1 MQQEDN
7 KFIETIYQDFE
18 QKLYKVFGFGIEDLK
33 KVINKPDTPE
43 RKGSD
48 LDRDLKE
55 AFEAGGAPHLRWQ
68 MNNVIVCLEYVF
80 MFRKMGRLPSY
91 QEWADHILTLDIGM
105 TREELVPFEKQMFV
119 SNDIK
124 K

>member
-1 MQQEDN
+1 MQPEDN
-7 KFIETIYQDFE
+7 KFLDTIYKEFE

-48 LDRDLKE
+48 LDRDLEE
-55 AFEAGGAPHLRWQ
+55 AFKAGGAPQLRWQ

-91 QEWADHILTLDIGM
+91 DEWADHILTLDIGM